1 MSEELNCTC
10 QCARAESWCLYHE
23 TPLCVTC
30 KFENTHKACPK
41 KTVSTMVNFPITDSR
56 RDLYEE
62 CKKIY
67 SSVLE
72 MEKNIS
78 IFTEKKPRLVTESLE
93 AIFRNF
99 RDQLKSLQDE
109 TVNCVSETESE
120 CIRNC
125 NEFKSIANKLL
136 NGIGEIMKDL
146 CEDTLDV
153 GRTEEQVNGY
163 KNVANTKLKGLDKC
177 DIEYRIGLKI
187 ARLLDPENI
196 QTLRRAILES
206 TLVES
211 LFPVTIT
218 NSGIQFIRNFDAANP
233 YTSEKTPVI
242 SGCTVLYTGT
252 IVLID
257 KANSSI
263 KFFSENG
270 VFQNDIKTDSRPDDI
285 ACAELGIWVSFPRL
299 LVSHVRFYLD
309 VGSRFKD
316 TSMKIDVKNGKCFG
330 VEYGGEK
337 LVVSCKISW
346 CKIFGSPRWR
356 FCVFGKDGTLL
367 QIVEKDKLGKSFYM
381 SDGYFNFCPYRDQ
394 ILFLSASGK
403 AKQFQMTGPSSLEH
417 LSLLDFKKSQRY
429 KMSTLVSSGGAIIT
443 CHKKYKLSL
452 TCTYKTVIHLIGS
465 GKSRKTSVIFHGE
478 NPGPMC
484 CDVRS
489 RTIIVCEQP
498 SIFTDRGKTVYVYK
512 F

>member
-1 MSEELNCTC
+1 MSEERKCKLHG
-10 QCARAESWCLYHE
+10 ARAESWCLYHE

-41 KTVSTMVNFPITDSR
+41 KTVSTMVDFPITDSR
-56 RDLYEE
+56 RNLYEE
-62 CKKIY
+62 CKKMY
-67 SSVLE
+67 TPVLE

-78 IFTEKKPRLVTESLE
+78 SFTEKKPRPVTESLE
-93 AIFRNF
+93 DIFKILRN
-99 RDQLKSLQDE
+99 QLKSLQDD
-109 TVNCVSETESE
+109 TAYCVTETESE

-125 NEFKSIANKLL
+125 NEFKSTANEILK
-136 NGIGEIMKDL
+136 GIGQIMKDL

-153 GRTEEQVNGY
+153 GRIEEQVKSY
-163 KNVANTKLKGLDKC
+163 KKVADTKLKSFDMC
-177 DIEYRIGLKI
+177 DMEYRIGLKI
-187 ARLLDPENI
+187 ACLLISEKIP
-196 QTLRRAILES
+196 TLRRAILES

-218 NSGIQFIRNFDAANP
+218 NSSIRFIRIIDTKLNP
-233 YTSEKTPVI
+233 SEKTPVI
-242 SGCTVLYTGT
+242 SGCAVLYTGT

-263 KFFSENG
+263 KIFSENG
-270 VFQNDIKTDSRPDDI
+270 LLKNEIKTGSRPHDI
-285 ACAELGIWVSFPRL
+285 ASTEQGIWVTFPRL
-299 LVSHVRFYLD
+299 LASQIRFYPDLA
-309 VGSRFKD
+309 SRSEDRSKR
-316 TSMKIDVKNGKCFG
+316 IEVENGKCFG

-346 CKIFGSPRWR
+346 CKIFGSSLWR
-356 FCVFGKDGTLL
+356 FCVFSGKDGGLL
-367 QIVEKDKLGKSFYM
+367 QIVEKDKLGKSFNM
-381 SDGYFNFCPYRDQ
+381 SDGYFSFCPYRDQ
-394 ILFLSASGK
+394 ISFLSANGK
-403 AKQFQMTGPSSLEH
+403 AKQFQLTGPSSLEH

-452 TCTYKTVIHLIGS
+452 TYKTVINIIGS
-465 GKSRKTSVIFHGE
+465 GKSGKASFSFNGK

-489 RTIIVCEQP
+489 RTIVVCEQP
-498 SIFTDRGKTVYVYK
+498 KMFTDRGKTVYVYK